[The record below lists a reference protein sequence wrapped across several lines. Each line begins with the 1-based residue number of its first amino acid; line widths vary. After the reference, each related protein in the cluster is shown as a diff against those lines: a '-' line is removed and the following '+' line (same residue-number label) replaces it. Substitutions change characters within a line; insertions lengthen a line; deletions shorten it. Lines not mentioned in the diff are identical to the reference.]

1 MCLESLGRRVDRGFD
16 SSSLQ
21 PPTLCSLSTEGRCE
35 VLIPAAIPPTSH
47 LPSAPSAQ
55 HRWEALLAAHQDPTR
70 FSWSTDISLMP
81 TRQRWWP
88 HTPALGHMVRL
99 CPCNCWCGQEHVAQ
113 LQPMSHEGAVQLRGF
128 RRETQTETVFFFSVF
143 SGLCLL
149 MVEHHIPRVPTPAC
163 SCACMWC
170 QKLQSVQ
177 TTSRGR
183 GKMKRQAGSSTAGS
197 WKDPGHWGAGRQLCS
212 FNLKALYH

>member
-1 MCLESLGRRVDRGFD
+1 M
-16 SSSLQ
+16 
-21 PPTLCSLSTEGRCE
+21 
-35 VLIPAAIPPTSH
+35 IPAACSH

-55 HRWEALLAAHQDPTR
+55 RVGVRFWFQQPSHPHPTYPLLPQHSTGGKRCWQPTKTPPGSPDPQT
-70 FSWSTDISLMP
+70 FSLMP

-88 HTPALGHMVRL
+88 HSPALGHMVRL

-149 MVEHHIPRVPTPAC
+149 MAEHHIPRVPTPAC

-212 FNLKALYH
+212 FNLKPLYH